1 MIDELLIRVTY
12 RCDKNCDFCFNKVFE
27 DKVHYESNECLDIE
41 KIKKIIKD
49 NGIKIIYISGGE
61 PTVYDKIEQFTTE
74 ISKMGKT
81 IYFTNGLLFKKFSDG
96 QINNMGIEAI
106 NISIYTDEI
115 VKDLGNFDKKYIRLL
130 NFKKKYPNIKLNA
143 QVMID
148 NLFFNV
154 VESENFKK
162 MSELFDRIN
171 WQPLSVPKDH
181 YMYKNTLEGMKSEE
195 VDKICDY
202 LSSSGME
209 KKVDS
214 FKRILKGDIN
224 DKCLMGIKY
233 ITINPDM
240 TISICPHVNDN
251 TISIEQ
257 FDKIKGKIIDSNN
270 NCLSMRCVSLQSFLN
285 KKYNISNN

>member
-1 MIDELLIRVTY
+1 M
-12 RCDKNCDFCFNKVFE
+12 
-27 DKVHYESNECLDIE
+27 
-41 KIKKIIKD
+41 
-49 NGIKIIYISGGE
+49 
-61 PTVYDKIEQFTTE
+61 VYY
-74 ISKMGKT
+74 S
-81 IYFTNGLLFKKFSDG
+81 KKFSDG

-209 KKVDS
+209 KKS
-214 FKRILKGDIN
+214 RFI
-224 DKCLMGIKY
+224 
-233 ITINPDM
+233 
-240 TISICPHVNDN
+240 
-251 TISIEQ
+251 
-257 FDKIKGKIIDSNN
+257 
-270 NCLSMRCVSLQSFLN
+270 
-285 KKYNISNN
+285 